1 MTASG
6 GCHVSHS
13 SRRTHPV
20 RPSPRPSITPPSPH
34 RHTTQAAV
42 RSHNHK
48 LGSTCAGASGKAQKG
63 PPKTDMKSGGKKGG
77 KAAAPGSDA
86 SAPWPVA
93 TRETTYSHLNALVC
107 LSPPPSPGPFPL
119 FFFEQTN
126 FCSTGARKRLTLG
139 FELTAEV
146 GAGGVATY
154 NSARPAPPPSP
165 LARLCGL
172 SPLLLLPSYL
182 ASSCCL
188 ACSRSLS
195 LALSLSLAHFLLPV
209 PPSAAPYHSDTRRA
223 QIQPAR
229 ESHRA
234 RPHAVTSLGPQGP
247 KVSKT
252 RNPKP

>member
-34 RHTTQAAV
+34 RRTTQAAV

-107 LSPPPSPGPFPL
+107 LSPSPSPGPFPL
-119 FFFEQTN
+119 FFFEQTK
-126 FCSTGARKRLTLG
+126 FCSTGAQKRLTLG
-139 FELTAEV
+139 FELTAGV

-154 NSARPAPPPSP
+154 NSARPALPPSP

-172 SPLLLLPSYL
+172 SPLLLLPSYFSTPTWQAL
-182 ASSCCL
+182 AALL
-188 ACSRSLS
+188 ALAHTRSLS
-195 LALSLSLAHFLLPV
+195 RSHSLTSFFPSLPLLPLI
-209 PPSAAPYHSDTRRA
+209 T
-223 QIQPAR
+223 QIPDELKYSLHVNLIAHGRTLSPA
-229 ESHRA
+229 S
-234 RPHAVTSLGPQGP
+234 GP
-247 KVSKT
+247 KDP
-252 RNPKP
+252 R